1 MTETQKK
8 MKSIW
13 FFVGLILLAMGGLVF
28 LSSLYS
34 LIFHVRHQTALAYLY
49 PGIWWGAIMVLAGF
63 VFFLKNK

>member
-1 MTETQKK
+1 MIETQKK

-34 LIFHVRHQTALAYLY
+34 LIFHVRHQTVLAHLH
-49 PGIWWGAIMVLAGF
+49 PGIWWGAIMVVAGF
-63 VFFLKNK
+63 VFFIKNK